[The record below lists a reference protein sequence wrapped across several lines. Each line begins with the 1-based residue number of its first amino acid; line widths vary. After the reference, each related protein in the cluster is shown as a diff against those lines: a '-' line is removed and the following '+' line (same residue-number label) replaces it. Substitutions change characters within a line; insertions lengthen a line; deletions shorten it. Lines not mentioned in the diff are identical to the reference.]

1 MRKTLQQRKET
12 GFTIVEV
19 LIVLAIAGLIIL
31 VVLLAVPALQR
42 NGRNTSM
49 KSDASAVAGG
59 ISEFES
65 NNDGAMPTAVAGTG
79 TVAVSGGGT
88 TTPTDAKVQGS
99 TVVNSSANHTPAVG
113 TISVDLQDKC
123 TTTGNANVRA
133 AAVWY
138 AIENSSAT
146 PQYKCIDS

>member
-1 MRKTLQQRKET
+1 MQKKLQQRKES

-49 KSDASAVAGG
+49 KNDASAVAGG
-59 ISEFES
+59 ISEYQS
-65 NNDGAMPTAVAGTG
+65 NNDGLMPTSVAGTG
-79 TVAVSGGGT
+79 TVTVSGSGT
-88 TTPTDAKVQGS
+88 STDAKVQGS
-99 TVVNSSANHTPAVG
+99 TVVNSSASHTPAVG

-123 TTTGNANVRA
+123 NTTGNANVRA

-146 PQYKCIDS
+146 PQYKCIDT

>member
-1 MRKTLQQRKET
+1 MKKQLQQRKES

-42 NGRNTSM
+42 NGRNTSI

-59 ISEFES
+59 ISEYQS
-65 NNDGAMPTAVAGTG
+65 NNDGAMPTDVDGTG
-79 TVAVSGGGT
+79 TVTISGAGEDT
-88 TTPTDAKVQGS
+88 TAKVQGS
-99 TVVNSSANHTPAVG
+99 TEVSTGTDQEPALGTIVVNLGQRCDGST
-113 TISVDLQDKC
+113 
-123 TTTGNANVRA
+123 NARA

-138 AIENSSAT
+138 SIENSSGE
-146 PQYKCIDS
+146 PQYKCVDS

>member
-1 MRKTLQQRKET
+1 MQKRIQQRKEN

-19 LIVLAIAGLIIL
+19 LIVLAIAGMIIL
-31 VVLLAVPALQR
+31 VVLLAAPALQR

-59 ISEFES
+59 ITEYQS
-65 NNDGAMPTAVAGTG
+65 NNDGLMPTSVAGTG
-79 TVAVSGGGT
+79 TVIVSGGGT
-88 TTPTDAKVQGS
+88 STDAKVQGS
-99 TVVNSSANHTPAVG
+99 TVVNSSASHTPAVG

-123 TTTGNANVRA
+123 STSGNANVRA

-138 AIENSSAT
+138 AIEKSSAT
-146 PQYKCIDS
+146 PQYKCIDT